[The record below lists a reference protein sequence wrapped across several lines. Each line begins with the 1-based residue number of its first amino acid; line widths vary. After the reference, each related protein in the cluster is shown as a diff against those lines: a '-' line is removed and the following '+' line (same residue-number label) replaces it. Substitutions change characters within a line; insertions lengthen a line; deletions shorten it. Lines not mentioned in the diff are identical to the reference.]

1 MAGSVDEVELVGL
14 AVVRFVHH
22 ADGVGLDGDAA
33 LALEVH
39 GVEHL
44 RLHLACGERAGQL
57 QQSVRK
63 RGLAMIDMRDNREIA
78 DELVV
83 HEKKREAKEPASEV
97 SEAKKLL

>member
-1 MAGSVDEVELVGL
+1 MTGRVDQIELVDISVL
-14 AVVRFVHH
+14 RRIRH
-22 ADGVGLDGDAA
+22 ANGVGLDGNAA

-78 DELVV
+78 DKLAV
-83 HEKKREAKEPASEV
+83 HEKKREAKERASEV